1 MPPID
6 WAAIWA
12 AINPTSLGL
21 LSALAFISSLIGQSL
36 VGSNRFVGA
45 ILATII
51 FALIYVFWNGYGQ
64 ALVGMVPPFPA

>member
-45 ILATII
+45 ILATIL
-51 FALIYVFWNGYGQ
+51 FAAIYVFWNGYGYG
-64 ALVGMVPPFPA
+64 AWPVVPRFPA